1 MARILR
7 RGFEEEGY
15 AVDSAS
21 DGTDA
26 VWLASENAYDCI
38 VLDVMIPDPDGLEV
52 CRVLRTKSVWSP
64 IVLLTARA
72 DVGDRV
78 RGLDTGADDYL
89 TKPFSF
95 EELLARVRAVM
106 RRGTDERPAVL
117 RVADLTLDP
126 AARAVQRGGTSIDL
140 TPKEFSVLE
149 YLMRNAGR
157 VLTRTEIREHVWD
170 WSYEGSSNVIDVY
183 IRYLRAKIDTP
194 YEIELIRTVRGVGYT
209 IGAP

>member
-15 AVDSAS
+15 AVDSAAGG
-21 DGTDA
+21 DDA
-26 VWLASENAYDCI
+26 VWMATENAYDCI
-38 VLDVMIPDPDGLEV
+38 VLDVMIPDPDGFEV
-52 CRVLRTKSVWSP
+52 CRLLRAKSVWSP
-64 IVLLTARA
+64 VVMLTARA
-72 DVGDRV
+72 AVGDRV
-78 RGLDTGADDYL
+78 RGLDAGADDYL

-117 RVADLTLDP
+117 RVGDLTLDP
-126 AARAVQRGGTSIDL
+126 AARIVHRAGSSIDL
-140 TPKEFSVLE
+140 TPREFSVLE

-157 VLTRTEIREHVWD
+157 VLTRTAIREHVWD

-183 IRYLRAKIDTP
+183 IRYLRSKVDKP
-194 YEIELIRTVRGVGYT
+194 HDVELIRTVRGVGYT
-209 IGAP
+209 IGSP